1 MRWKSALAVL
11 AVAFLGAGDAPAL
24 EGDGYARP
32 GWFLDL
38 GGSYA
43 FHWFPSDFDGAV
55 GARTKT
61 HNSFGLNARAGYRFK
76 SWLAAELQYEWIDGF
91 DNEVNGS
98 TIFKLSTHLLTL
110 DAKFLY
116 PGWGRFQP
124 FALVGAG
131 LAIYDVND
139 RAGLGAGLESSS
151 VGFAG
156 RVGAGLDTYL
166 TENWVLRLGLDVVVD
181 TNEID
186 NGLGPGDLSELFY
199 IPIQLG
205 VQYRF

>member
-1 MRWKSALAVL
+1 MSWKRTLAIV
-11 AVAFLGAGDAPAL
+11 AVACLGAGDALAL
-24 EGDGYARP
+24 DADGYARP
-32 GWFLDL
+32 GWFVDL

-43 FHWFPSDFDGAV
+43 FHWFPSDFDAAI

-61 HNSFGLNARAGYRFK
+61 HNTFGVNARAGYRFK
-76 SWLAAELQYEWIDGF
+76 SWVAAELQYEWLDGF
-91 DNEVNGS
+91 DNEVGGS
-98 TIFKLSTHLLTL
+98 TIFELTTHVVTL

-124 FALVGAG
+124 YALVGAG
-131 LAIYDVND
+131 AAIYDVND
-139 RAGLGAGLESSS
+139 RAGLGAGLESTS

-166 TENWVLRLGLDVVVD
+166 TENWVLRLEIDLVLG

-186 NGLGPGDLSELFY
+186 NALGPGDLSELFY
-199 IPIQLG
+199 VPIQFG

>member
-1 MRWKSALAVL
+1 
-11 AVAFLGAGDAPAL
+11 VAFLGAGDAPAL